1 VGELISADRLTRK
14 VGTAEDFKDDKRWK
28 ISPTQVKAWGECP
41 RKWGFRYLDG
51 IQSPQS
57 AAAALGSEVHGL
69 LEGWL
74 TDGAPVPDT
83 RAGKIAKAGL
93 EFLPAPGECDH
104 VETQLLFDWE
114 GMLFRG
120 FVDVVWTG
128 GDGVPVVSDHKTSSD
143 PKKWGL
149 SEAALPSDVQA
160 LIYSVW
166 LLDLVDAPMVDLRW
180 TYFRTRGKALA
191 FPVDAR
197 ITREDARQNFKERV
211 EPNARSI
218 MAAIED
224 HQKTGALA
232 DSLQANPS
240 ACGMYGGCHFAAFCE
255 RTQEETLT
263 AIFGNKEKE
272 KEKNMGLKELLA
284 KKNGRKLPPPRAGVN
299 APEAPAS
306 NEVAREI
313 SKVVGTITGNP
324 KQRKT
329 KAREVAEAA
338 AGEVDAHKAA
348 AKARDAADTF
358 EEKEET
364 PKRSKAQERVLELLA
379 EENPRHF
386 SKSKADD
393 NEAAP
398 FVHGRTLNA
407 MARSGLITIEEMINV
422 RIVHLAGTHTKETL
436 GDKLSKATED
446 LRVAPDGAGGRETP
460 VGERVSPTPT
470 AEEVALAW
478 WRGEALAEAFL
489 DALLRRLSK

>member
-1 VGELISADRLTRK
+1 
-14 VGTAEDFKDDKRWK
+14 
-28 ISPTQVKAWGECP
+28 
-41 RKWGFRYLDG
+41 
-51 IQSPQS
+51 
-57 AAAALGSEVHGL
+57 LGSEVHGL

-114 GMLFRG
+114 GLLFRG
-120 FVDVVWTG
+120 FVDVAWTG
-128 GDGVPVVSDHKTSSD
+128 EDGVPVVSDHKTSSD

-149 SEAALPSDVQA
+149 SEAALPLDVQA
-160 LIYSVW
+160 LIYATW
-166 LLDLVDAPMVDLRW
+166 LLDMEEVPVVDLRW

-272 KEKNMGLKELLA
+272 KEKDMGLKELLA

-324 KQRKT
+324 KTRKA
-329 KAREVAEAA
+329 KAREAAEAA
-338 AGEVDAHKAA
+338 AGETDPSEAAQKAEAAVADAVVAEA
-348 AKARDAADTF
+348 
-358 EEKEET
+358 
-364 PKRSKAQERVLELLA
+364 PKRSKAQERVLELL
-379 EENPRHF
+379 EDQNPRHF
-386 SKSKADD
+386 AKTKAR
-393 NEAAP
+393 ATAIHP

-407 MARSGLITIEEMINV
+407 MVKEGLIICLDE
-422 RIVHLAGTHTKETL
+422 
-436 GDKLSKATED
+436 DD
-446 LRVAPDGAGGRETP
+446 LRLVKMVGAGVTNETADKEVESYRAGGRETP
-460 VGERVSPTPT
+460 VETLKSADPKGSNIM
-470 AEEVALAW
+470 VADDRLTEL
-478 WRGEALAEAFL
+478 GEALADAFL
-489 DALLRRLSK
+489 DALTRRLSK